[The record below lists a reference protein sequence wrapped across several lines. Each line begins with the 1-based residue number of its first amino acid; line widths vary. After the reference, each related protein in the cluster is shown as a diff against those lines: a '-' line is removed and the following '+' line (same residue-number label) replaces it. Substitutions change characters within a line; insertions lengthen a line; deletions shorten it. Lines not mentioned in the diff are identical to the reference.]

1 MKIDLDKEIEQLKI
15 RREELAKER
24 IDWTELLNDTVNFTE
39 YAIKRFQNGD
49 IETKRKIFRSIGRNW
64 ILKDGK
70 AEANLQDWFLPFI
83 RYKELQ
89 VPHISAS
96 EPNRKEIWIITNDD
110 PDLLITLWWAHLDL
124 NQGPIGYEPTA
135 LTTEL

>member
-70 AEANLQDWFLPFI
+70 TEANLQDWFLPFI
-83 RYKELQ
+83 
-89 VPHISAS
+89 
-96 EPNRKEIWIITNDD
+96 
-110 PDLLITLWWAHLDL
+110 
-124 NQGPIGYEPTA
+124 
-135 LTTEL
+135 